1 MTLRRLLSVVFVL
14 AALPIFVPDGH
25 AAPRRYGTRGSGEA
39 YEFTVYLTFNDFS
52 NRMEL
57 DDDGGAG
64 VRFGYL
70 YNPHHEIEF
79 LFNSVN
85 ADDSFNFGENADVE
99 NLQVAYVL
107 NFSDKNVVPYL
118 TAGLGLVHTDDS
130 DPLLGSET
138 DPVLG
143 LGGGVRFFLGR
154 VTYARFE
161 MRANFFEGDGQVY
174 ANGVDFS
181 FKEFAFGIGWRFPAR

>member
-1 MTLRRLLSVVFVL
+1 MTLRRLLPVVFVL
-14 AALPIFVPDGH
+14 AFLPMFVPDGH
-25 AAPRRYGTRGSGEA
+25 AAPRRYSTRGSGEA
-39 YEFTVYLTFNDFS
+39 YEIAAYLTFNDFS

-64 VRFGYL
+64 ARFGYL
-70 YNPHHEIEF
+70 YNTHHEIEF

-85 ADDSFNFGENADVE
+85 ADDSFNFGENADID

-107 NFSDKNVVPYL
+107 NLNDTNVVPYL

-130 DPLLGSET
+130 FLGSET

-161 MRANFFEGDGQVY
+161 LRANFFEGDGQVY
-174 ANGVDFS
+174 ANGTDFS
-181 FKEFAFGIGWRFPAR
+181 FKELAFGIGWRIPTR